1 MKVAHILQSG
11 FLAWP
16 TTDLVKIDA
25 EDTSF
30 KNSLYTPDYQVIDTE
45 NYYDKGVEALFSQ
58 WRKDNSLITHFEFRE
73 AVILSALRVFRDK
86 SIVPWIRL
94 QLSQSSLSYLH
105 RKFLSEVFRSAIDN
119 TAKTMENMQYYQ
131 LLRPTLSAP
140 TTPIDE
146 RDVTGILSSILKGN
160 TSDLVADILVR
171 WTEDLDGVLDLL
183 STLHVIFGRRS
194 GAANVATK

>member
-140 TTPIDE
+140 TTPADE